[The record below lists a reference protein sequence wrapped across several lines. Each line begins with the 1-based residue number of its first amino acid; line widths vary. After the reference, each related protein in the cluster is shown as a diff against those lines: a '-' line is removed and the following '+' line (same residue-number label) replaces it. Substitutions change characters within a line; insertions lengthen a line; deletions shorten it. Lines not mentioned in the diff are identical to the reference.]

1 MAYVKTTWS
10 DGQAP
15 ALSAANLNKIE
26 QGIYDASATADTAK
40 SATDSL
46 QLLATAPLVYEEIT
60 GGSITLAAHAAGSV
74 TFNVPEKSGY
84 KVLCPVNPRTNGAV
98 MPSYIGNVITDTPS
112 GTVTVWFRN
121 ASTGSQTATS
131 TTLGVIYM
139 KADLF

>member
-1 MAYVKTTWS
+1 MAYVKTNWA

-15 ALSAANLNKIE
+15 ALSAANMNKIE
-26 QGIYDASATADTAK
+26 QGIFDASATADTAK

-74 TFNVPEKSGY
+74 TFDVPEKSGY
-84 KVLCPVNPRTNGAV
+84 KVLCPVNPRTNGSV
-98 MPSYIGNVITDTPS
+98 MPSYIGGVNS
-112 GTVTVWFRN
+112 GMTSGIVTVWIRN
-121 ASTGSQTATS
+121 ASTSSQTASS